1 LTTVTKFKLL
11 KKAWKNEYVQTAVA
25 IGLILLVVF
34 GFWYG
39 SQLVLNTQY
48 PVLAVVSGSMCIP
61 YDGQCDGWTHPFDR
75 TLHIGDLIIVQGV
88 NPADLSDDYPNS
100 DIIVFRKPG
109 NPDELIVH
117 RIVAI
122 NEVNG
127 KLYFRTKGDGNGN
140 KWPRTPQITEYD
152 PWQEENGV
160 PGVSED
166 NVVGKVI
173 MRVPLVGN
181 VVLLMRNPTGILVVV
196 VLVILL
202 VIVEFVVPMFRRK
215 KTPNDSA
222 EQQKEEAQH

>member
-1 LTTVTKFKLL
+1 MTTVTKFKLL
-11 KKAWKNEYVQTAVA
+11 KKAWKNEYVQTAVV
-25 IGLILLVVF
+25 IGLIVLIVF

-61 YDGQCDGWTHPFDR
+61 YDGQCDGWSHPFDR

-88 NPADLSDDYPNS
+88 NPADLSANYPNS

-140 KWPRTPQITEYD
+140 KWPRTPQPAEYD
-152 PWQEENGV
+152 PWSENGV

-181 VVLLMRNPTGILVVV
+181 IVLLMRNPAGIFVII

-202 VIVEFVVPMFRRK
+202 VIVEFVVPMVRRK
-215 KTPNDSA
+215 KAPIDSA
-222 EQQKEEAQH
+222 GQQEKETQH